1 MPIHIP
7 GKYAPFAPVSI
18 PDRTWPDRAVTRAPV
33 WCSVDLRDGNQ
44 ALERPMGAAAKRRLF
59 DRLVATGFKEIEV
72 GFPSANATEFAFV
85 RSLVAAGI
93 PEGVTIGVLAPAREA
108 HILRAFEAL
117 EGAPRAIVHLY
128 NSTSPVQR
136 RVVFGLDEQGV
147 IGLAARGAR
156 WVREQAAARPETAWT
171 FEYSPES
178 FTSTE
183 PGFAL
188 AVCEAVLAEWAPTPE
203 RKAIVNLPA
212 TVEVATPNAFAD
224 RVEWFARN
232 LRERD
237 AVVLSVHPHND
248 RGTAVAAAELAV
260 MAGAER
266 VEGTLFGNGERT
278 GNVCLVT
285 LALNLHT
292 QGVDPRLDLSDLPG
306 VRAAHEAA
314 TGMAVPPRHPYAGDL
329 VFTAFSGSHQDAIR
343 KGLKAR
349 AAAPGGPW
357 EVPYLPIDPADV
369 GRAYAGVIRVNG
381 LSGKGGAAH
390 LLEREAGLA
399 PPRALEAAFGARVK
413 EAADQAGGELSPEKV
428 AALFAET
435 YVNVAAPWRLADFH
449 GASAP
454 PGEPVRLTATL
465 AGPDGAQTV
474 AGAGN
479 GPIDALCDGLRD
491 VTAAPV
497 RVLDYAEHAVG
508 EGAGATAAAYVR
520 ACVGDGAPC
529 WGVALDT
536 NVATASLLAVVAAVN
551 RALAGAAD

>member
-1 MPIHIP
+1 MPTHIP
-7 GKYAPFAPVSI
+7 GKYAPFAPVSL
-18 PDRTWPDRAVTRAPV
+18 PDRTWPDRTITRAPT

-59 DRLVATGFKEIEV
+59 DRLVAIGFREIEV

-85 RSLVAAGI
+85 RSLVASGI

-108 HILRAFEAL
+108 HIRRTFEAL

-136 RVVFGLDEQGV
+136 RVVFGLDEDGV
-147 IGLAARGAR
+147 TALAARGAR
-156 WVREQAAARPETAWT
+156 WVRREAEARPETAWT

-183 PGFAL
+183 PDFAL

-203 RKAIVNLPA
+203 RRAIINLPA

-224 RVEWFARN
+224 QVEWFARH
-232 LRERD
+232 LQRRD

-285 LALNLHT
+285 LALNLHS
-292 QGVDPRLDLSDLPG
+292 QGVDPGLDLSDLPG

-349 AAAPGGPW
+349 AAGTAW
-357 EVPYLPIDPADV
+357 DVPYLPIDPADV
-369 GRAYAGVIRVNG
+369 GRTYNGVIRVNG
-381 LSGKGGAAH
+381 QSGKGGAAH
-390 LLEREAGLA
+390 LLEREAGLM
-399 PPRALEAAFGARVK
+399 PPKALEAAFGARVK
-413 EAADQAGGELSPEKV
+413 EAADHAGGELASEKV

-435 YVNVAAPWRLADFH
+435 YVNGNAPWRLADFH

-454 PGEPVRLTATL
+454 PGEPVRLTANL
-465 AGPDGAQTV
+465 AGPDGPETLT
-474 AGAGN
+474 GAGN
-479 GPIDALCDGLRD
+479 GPIDALCDALRSI
-491 VTAAPV
+491 AGAPV
-497 RVLDYAEHAVG
+497 RVLDFSEHAVG
-508 EGAGATAAAYVR
+508 VGAAATAAAYVR
-520 ACVGDGAPC
+520 VKVGDGPPC
-529 WGVALDT
+529 WGVGLDT
-536 NVATASLLAVVAAVN
+536 NVATASLLAVVSAVN
-551 RALAGAAD
+551 RALAGAVD